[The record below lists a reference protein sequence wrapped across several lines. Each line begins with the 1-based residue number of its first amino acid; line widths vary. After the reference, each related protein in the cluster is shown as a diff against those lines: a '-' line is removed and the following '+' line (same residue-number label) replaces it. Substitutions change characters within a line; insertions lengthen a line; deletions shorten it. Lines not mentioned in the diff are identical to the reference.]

1 MKTSFQNQNRL
12 TYFDGVATAGIGI
25 WSKSDYR
32 IRSDAFVDS
41 RLDGKFTHF
50 ELVVRNQELLQI
62 RNSHLRLRGATTGLV
77 EFLRSTMEL
86 HGETRRLL
94 GARLR
99 IRFEND
105 L

>member
-1 MKTSFQNQNRL
+1 ML
-12 TYFDGVATAGIGI
+12 TYFDGIATAGIGV

-41 RLDGKFTHF
+41 RLDGKFTHL
-50 ELVVRNQELLQI
+50 ELVVRDQELLQI
-62 RNSHLRLRGATTGLV
+62 RNSHLRLRGATTRLV

-86 HGETRRLL
+86 HGETCRLL
-94 GARLR
+94 GARLC